1 MVYAQDLKI
10 LMIGWRL
17 IEDSRERGR
26 SPLGSGWSYA
36 TPLARASDESLLAI
50 AVLGAT
56 GRIGKQPPNAGVMRN
71 IRVRP
76 L

>member
-1 MVYAQDLKI
+1 MTTRRTI
-10 LMIGWRL
+10 LFDGL
-17 IEDSRERGR
+17 A
-26 SPLGSGWSYA
+26 LGSSGLPGA
-36 TPLARASDESLLAI
+36 RLFAAPGLARASDESPLAI

-56 GRIGKQPPNAGVMRN
+56 GRTGKQPPHAGVMRN